1 MLVLQLGFKLTLLLD
16 KVVDGVLALSDFFLL
31 LLALFS
37 ELLLGLF
44 LGSEVYLQL
53 LLGLLHEL
61 VPFLEVVQLFL

>member
-1 MLVLQLGFKLTLLLD
+1 LLVLQLGFKLTLLLD